1 MLGDAEEAVRRAVL
15 ETPNTSEL
23 LLLSAALLPPHVSV
37 FDGGGSFATG
47 APPGGFVGQGCRV
60 L

>member
-1 MLGDAEEAVRRAVL
+1 MRRAVL
-15 ETPNTSEL
+15 ETPNMSEL

-37 FDGGGSFATG
+37 FDGEGSFATG